1 MVRCPRAAR
10 AHSRSILLISLRN
23 LPEVAIGR
31 FRHLG
36 REFLWITLGQAAS
49 VVGALVGV
57 RLLTELLPPAEYGRL
72 ALGMTV
78 ASLVNQVLLGPL
90 SGGTTRFFS
99 AAREVG
105 ELGEYLGAVR
115 RLTLNAT
122 LVILAVTAAVAT
134 GLALS
139 GWTDWVALTATAF
152 AFGLL
157 SGYNSLLNGVQNA
170 ARQRAVVALHQALES
185 WGRFLVAA
193 ALVVWL
199 GATSTI
205 AITGYTVAMMAIV
218 ASQLRFLARATRST
232 APSGPATSTVPV
244 RIPVWRT
251 MILSYS
257 WPFAVWGIFAWAQVA
272 SERWALQAFGSVQL
286 VGLYAALYQ
295 IGYYPIF
302 TVTGLLAQ
310 LVQPAMFQRAG
321 DASSSQRMDQVY
333 RITWYLTGMTLGLTL
348 VAVAAAGVLHNLIFR
363 LFVAQQYASV
373 AWLLPWIV
381 LASGLYAV
389 AQVAVIGPLSS
400 RESKILMW
408 PKVTCAALGIGLNC
422 LGAARFGIAGVVGAG
437 VVFGAVYLT
446 WILGIVIKQ
455 HRVIS
460 SAPFTGSQFLPT

>member
-1 MVRCPRAAR
+1 MVQCSRAAR
-10 AHSRSILLISLRN
+10 GHFRSIHLISLRN

-31 FRHLG
+31 FRRLG

-49 VVGALVGV
+49 VIGLLVGV
-57 RLLTELLPPAEYGRL
+57 RILTELVPPAEYGRL

-78 ASLVNQVLLGPL
+78 ASLVNQVVLGPL

-122 LVILAVTAAVAT
+122 LVILAVTAALAT
-134 GLALS
+134 ALALS

-157 SGYNSLLNGVQNA
+157 SGYNSLLNGMQNA
-170 ARQRAVVALHQALES
+170 ARQRAVVALHQALDS

-199 GATSTI
+199 GATSTV
-205 AITGYTVAMMAIV
+205 AMMGYIVAMMAVI
-218 ASQLRFLARATRST
+218 ASQLRFLARVTRST
-232 APSGPATSTVPV
+232 APSAPAISGVPIG
-244 RIPVWRT
+244 IPVWRT
-251 MILSYS
+251 RILNYS
-257 WPFAVWGIFAWAQVA
+257 WPFAIWGIFTWAQVA
-272 SERWALQAFGSVQL
+272 SERWALQAFDSLQF

-295 IGYYPIF
+295 IGYYPIS
-302 TVTGLLAQ
+302 TATGLLAQ

-321 DASSSQRMDQVY
+321 DASSSHRMDQVY
-333 RITWYLTGMTLGLTL
+333 RITWYLTGITLGLTL
-348 VAVAAAGVLHNLIFR
+348 VAVAAASVLHNLIFR

-373 AWLLPWIV
+373 ASLLPWIV

-422 LGAARFGIAGVVGAG
+422 FGAARFGIAGVVGAG

-446 WILGIVIKQ
+446 WILVIVVKQ
-455 HRVIS
+455 HREIS
-460 SAPFTGSQFLPT
+460 SATLGVHGLSS